1 MAVPASEAAASRSME
16 GFVTVCTSCMP
27 RQLPTVTAGYGG
39 ARARVRHVQL
49 RMRRDRPGPNSGPRR
64 IAATHRTG
72 GTVPR
77 TLANAPIMILNGPN
91 LNLLGQRQPEIYG
104 SDTLADVEALCA
116 KAAAAHG
123 GTVDFRQSN
132 HEGELVDWIHEARL
146 NHCGIVINPGAYSH
160 TSVAILDALN

>member
-1 MAVPASEAAASRSME
+1 M
-16 GFVTVCTSCMP
+16 
-27 RQLPTVTAGYGG
+27 
-39 ARARVRHVQL
+39 
-49 RMRRDRPGPNSGPRR
+49 
-64 IAATHRTG
+64 
-72 GTVPR
+72 PR
-77 TLANAPIMILNGPN
+77 TLAHAPIMILNGPN

-146 NHCGIVINPGAYSH
+146 NHCGIVT
-160 TSVAILDALN
+160 TSGFFSRKWVPLCHRCRSSGRRPVRNDERDGLHSACWQ